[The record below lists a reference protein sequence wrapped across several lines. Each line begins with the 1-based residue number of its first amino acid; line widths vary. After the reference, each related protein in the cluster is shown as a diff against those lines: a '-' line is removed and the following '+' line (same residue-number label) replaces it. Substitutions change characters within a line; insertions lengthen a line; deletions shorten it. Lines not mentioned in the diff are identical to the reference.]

1 MLSPGGKSL
10 PVRFQECPPVMVM
23 AETHQAEVVIKTFSF
38 AIEWQLLKLELFLL
52 GRGSWEGLVQTKAAL
67 QGLRQKPASPE
78 GSILVLPLQLSVIE
92 NSSSL
97 LSCSLLQ
104 LGAKASK
111 MLNFQ
116 TITQDSM
123 ENPGVHTSK
132 SIS

>member
-10 PVRFQECPPVMVM
+10 PVRFQERPPVMVM

-78 GSILVLPLQLSVIE
+78 GSILVLPLQHLC
-92 NSSSL
+92 NRK
-97 LSCSLLQ
+97 LQ
-104 LGAKASK
+104 LSPQLLLVA
-111 MLNFQ
+111 
-116 TITQDSM
+116 IR
-123 ENPGVHTSK
+123 SK
-132 SIS
+132 SKRDAEFSNYYTGLHGKSRGSHFKKH